1 MKDEGGSDSTIT
13 KEAMN
18 LSLVYDLDV
27 GSQNYDSNA
36 VEHRVR

>member
-1 MKDEGGSDSTIT
+1 MKDEGASDNNIT

-18 LSLVYDLDV
+18 LNLVYELDV